1 MCVLIDL
8 FIRFL
13 YYSLFAWVILSWI
26 QVPSTH
32 PLGTIKT
39 TLDQMFGRIL
49 TPIRRFI
56 PPIGFGGAGI
66 DISPIIL
73 IFGINILRPYLYSF
87 FS

>member
-13 YYSLFAWVILSWI
+13 YYSLFAWVNLSWI
-26 QVPSTH
+26 HVPSTH
-32 PLGTIKT
+32 PLGTIKN
-39 TLDQMFGRIL
+39 TLDQMFGRVL

-56 PPIGFGGAGI
+56 PPIRFGGAGI

-73 IFGINILRPYLYSF
+73 IFGINFLRPFLYSF
-87 FS
+87 FC